1 MLRFAADRAVV
12 RNFAIPFTAEEREVW
27 KFHIICRFQIP
38 SRLPVVNRTK
48 GLFVGIICKRFSFL
62 IACADGRSSD
72 AWKAAKAQQSWI
84 SQGFA
89 TCEVRFSPKARRI
102 EDPCANGRKEGD
114 NGRGSGAHGCFGP
127 GLAASVVSW
136 RNRPAFGPVG
146 ALLTST
152 DGETESPTKSGTLSG
167 S

>member
-1 MLRFAADRAVV
+1 MFRFAANRAVV

-48 GLFVGIICKRFSFL
+48 GLSVGIFCKRFSFL
-62 IACADGRSSD
+62 IACADRRPSD
-72 AWKAAKAQQSWI
+72 AWKAAKAQQC
-84 SQGFA
+84 GFHRDLRRA
-89 TCEVRFSPKARRI
+89 KFPSPRRRGGLKTRVPTGERRAIMARIR
-102 EDPCANGRKEGD
+102 RY
-114 NGRGSGAHGCFGP
+114 GCFGP